1 MSVTVVVPAR
11 DYIIPVE
18 QERDYVSLTRADGFP
33 LINATDYL
41 LINAT
46 DKLIIRGGS
55 AIRAPFLPVDYRDYI
70 IPVPERLTSG

>member
-18 QERDYVSLTRADGFP
+18 QERDYISVTWADGFL
-33 LINATDYL
+33 LINATDRL

-46 DKLIIRGGS
+46 DKLVTRAAG
-55 AIRAPFLPVDYRDYI
+55 AIQTPFIPVDYRDYI
-70 IPVPERLTSG
+70 IPVPERITSG